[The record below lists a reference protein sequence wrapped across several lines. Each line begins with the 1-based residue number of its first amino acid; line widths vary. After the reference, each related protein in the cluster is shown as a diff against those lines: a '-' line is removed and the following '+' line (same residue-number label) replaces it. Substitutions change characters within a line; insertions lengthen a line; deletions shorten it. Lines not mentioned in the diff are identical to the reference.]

1 MSSIDAKHML
11 LSEFG
16 AKGHGQGSDFLNF
29 GTDTKTIKLSLVLLV
44 YLYANDDGK
53 ISFSEKR
60 SFKKVINSINELTFN
75 DKREI
80 LEILD
85 KLPDKNYVMRY
96 IGENELSDAIV
107 LAAINFLRGK
117 AKLNKKYI
125 SLLSDLERQY
135 KK

>member
-1 MSSIDAKHML
+1 MSIDAKHML

-16 AKGHGQGSDFLNF
+16 AKGHGQGSDVWNF
-29 GTDTKTIKLSLVLLV
+29 GTDTKTIKLSLILLV

-80 LEILD
+80 MEILD
-85 KLPDKNYVMRY
+85 KLPDKSYVMRY
-96 IGENELSDAIV
+96 IRENELSDAVV

-125 SLLSDLERQY
+125 SLLTDIERQY